1 MDEAF
6 CGYYGSS
13 SPDGQPHRRLPRTS
27 SPRGTAARISA
38 NSSSPSA
45 SSSPTLVRDS
55 IDYIQKL
62 YEQERQIQA
71 EIKKLES
78 DGGSGRGKSSSIKK
92 GINHMEQ

>member
-45 SSSPTLVRDS
+45 SSSPTLVRWT
-55 IDYIQKL
+55 
-62 YEQERQIQA
+62 
-71 EIKKLES
+71 
-78 DGGSGRGKSSSIKK
+78 
-92 GINHMEQ
+92 